1 MSLQESLEA
10 MLAFLESNRKLDQ
23 KTFDQI
29 EQMQVGHLLRQIQAI
44 SNLGQDE
51 ATALNE
57 RIKTSALNDASQSSL
72 VHAISNAMCKS
83 KPSGKRPSQ
92 TLDVGWINYLTVQDR
107 ITLSKEGL
115 HAFSKLSTPVHRAL
129 QIGLVLPDEKTCG
142 HIVASL
148 CDNFNLAND
157 NKAKHDLVVEL
168 KKLIRNNR
176 GVWSPSV
183 WVSKFP
189 SDPRQLPEAVW
200 LSAYSEEE
208 RTALPSAV
216 DGHSR
221 PGKWLRLSSG
231 ELSEKPSAS
240 SSSRQQGN
248 RMEQFQQFM
257 MMFQV
262 MQGGMPGAL
271 QDDNMLNNLQIFGK
285 NRKRPSLGGQGSM
298 PALQDAPAAQ
308 AADDVRKGDGAFELP
323 SSEVVEKQPVQEA
336 QPQTVQS
343 PESELNAFR
352 MAVQERTEAKK
363 TPQAKQGAKSTVTA
377 RPAAAAKAVIKPKAA
392 AKPKAKAAAK
402 PKAKAGA
409 KPKAKAGAKPKAK
422 SGAVSNKRPSPIPV
436 GGETCYYKQG
446 KIHRSD
452 RGEAW
457 RVFRNAG
464 DRCDLKVLWKGNEK
478 LSWSKALD
486 VIDAAAET

>member
-10 MLAFLESNRKLDQ
+10 MLAFLESNKKLDQ

-29 EQMQVGHLLRQIQAI
+29 EQMQVGHFLRQIQGI
-44 SNLGQDE
+44 PTLDQNE

-57 RIKTSALNDASQSSL
+57 HIKNSTLNAASQGSL
-72 VHAISNAMCKS
+72 AHAISNAMCKNR
-83 KPSGKRPSQ
+83 PSGKRPPQ
-92 TLDVGWINYLTVQDR
+92 TLDAGWINYLTVQDR
-107 ITLSKEGL
+107 ITLSKEGC
-115 HAFSKLSTPVHRAL
+115 HAFSKLSAPVHRAL

-148 CDNFNLAND
+148 CDNFNMAND
-157 NKAKHDLVVEL
+157 TKAKHNLVVGL
-168 KKLIRNNR
+168 KKLLRSNR
-176 GVWSPSV
+176 GDWKPPV

-189 SDPRQLPEAVW
+189 PDPRQLPEAVW

-208 RTALPSAV
+208 RTTLPSAV

-221 PGKWLRLSSG
+221 PGKWLRLSSC
-231 ELSEKPSAS
+231 ELSEKTSAS
-240 SSSRQQGN
+240 SSSRQQN
-248 RMEQFQQFM
+248 SNMEQLQQCLLM
-257 MMFQV
+257 TLQV
-262 MQGGMPGAL
+262 MKGGMEE
-271 QDDNMLNNLQIFGK
+271 DNMLNNLQIFGK
-285 NRKRPSLGGQGSM
+285 NRKKPSLGGQGSM

-363 TPQAKQGAKSTVTA
+363 TPQAKQGAKNTVMA
-377 RPAAAAKAVIKPKAA
+377 RPAAAAKAVIKP
-392 AKPKAKAAAK
+392 KAAAK

-457 RVFRNAG
+457 RVFRNVG

>member
-1 MSLQESLEA
+1 
-10 MLAFLESNRKLDQ
+10 
-23 KTFDQI
+23 
-29 EQMQVGHLLRQIQAI
+29 
-44 SNLGQDE
+44 
-51 ATALNE
+51 
-57 RIKTSALNDASQSSL
+57 
-72 VHAISNAMCKS
+72 MCKS

-115 HAFSKLSTPVHRAL
+115 HAFSKLSTRVHRAL
-129 QIGLVLPDEKTCG
+129 QIGLVLPGEKTCG

-157 NKAKHDLVVEL
+157 NKTKHDLVVEL

-208 RTALPSAV
+208 RTALPSV

-221 PGKWLRLSSG
+221 PRKWLRLSSG

-240 SSSRQQGN
+240 SSSRPQGN
-248 RMEQFQQFM
+248 SMEQFQQFM

-336 QPQTVQS
+336 QPQTVQ
-343 PESELNAFR
+343 R
-352 MAVQERTEAKK
+352 I
-363 TPQAKQGAKSTVTA
+363 GAQCLSNGCA
-377 RPAAAAKAVIKPKAA
+377 RA
-392 AKPKAKAAAK
+392 
-402 PKAKAGA
+402 
-409 KPKAKAGAKPKAK
+409 
-422 SGAVSNKRPSPIPV
+422 
-436 GGETCYYKQG
+436 
-446 KIHRSD
+446 HRS
-452 RGEAW
+452 
-457 RVFRNAG
+457 
-464 DRCDLKVLWKGNEK
+464 EK
-478 LSWSKALD
+478 
-486 VIDAAAET
+486 DAAGQTRC